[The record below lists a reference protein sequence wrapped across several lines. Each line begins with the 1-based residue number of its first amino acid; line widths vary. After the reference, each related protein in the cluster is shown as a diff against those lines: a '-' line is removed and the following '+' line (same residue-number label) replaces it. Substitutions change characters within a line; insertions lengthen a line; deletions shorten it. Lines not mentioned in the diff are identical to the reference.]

1 MGSEKIALSFSV
13 LPSKKHCDA
22 RGRSGRGADDSAA
35 EEQARV

>member
-1 MGSEKIALSFSV
+1 MGSEKIALSFS